1 MIPYRIFFSLCLI
14 LFFQHVTISVR
25 SETDRAVRDTFTLGQ
40 HYFQM
45 EQYDKALS
53 AFDAVRKQA
62 PSSVIYCYI
71 GMVMQEQNRLSDAVE
86 AYKNALTFKA
96 SSQIYCSAHLH
107 LGIVFKAQGKL
118 ELAETHLREALTL
131 NPDTPEAHIHLGELF
146 LLQRKFEMA
155 VNEYRKSINLNPN
168 FIESYYG
175 LGRLAEM
182 QRDYISA
189 IDYYRKAISQNS
201 YDPMLHYR
209 IALVYRK
216 LEKYEDSSAAMT
228 QFERMK
234 SYSDNVHRF
243 RETIYK
249 NPRLPILY
257 VKLGELHERHGNI
270 VDAQRVYEIS
280 TKIHPTF
287 TPAYHRLGMMYIN
300 GRDLPKAKS
309 IYQQVT
315 EIDSD
320 NVEAWLK
327 LGVIE
332 INLKQFESA
341 IAAFKQAIT
350 VDETSAEAH
359 NNLARLYA
367 GLGTNTTLAIK
378 YAKKAVELSPN
389 SKHYDT
395 LAYTYYHNAQFGDA
409 LDAINRALSIS
420 PDVPAYVTLRTKI
433 EFAIEEKK
441 NGTKE

>member
-1 MIPYRIFFSLCLI
+1 MW
-14 LFFQHVTISVR
+14 
-25 SETDRAVRDTFTLGQ
+25 SETDTVVRDTFTLGQ
-40 HYFQM
+40 HYFQL

-96 SSQIYCSAHLH
+96 SPQIHCSAHLH

-118 ELAETHLREALTL
+118 KHAETHLRESLTL

-146 LLQRKFEMA
+146 LLQRKYEKA
-155 VNEYRKSINLNPN
+155 IYEYRKSIDLNPN

-189 IDYYRKAISQNS
+189 TEYFRKAISHNP

-216 LEKYEDSSAAMT
+216 LKKYEDSRAAMV

-234 SYSDNVHRF
+234 GYSDNVHRF

-257 VKLGELHERHGNI
+257 VKLGELHERHDNFA
-270 VDAQRVYEIS
+270 DAQRVYEIA

-287 TPAYHRLGMMYIN
+287 TPVYHRLGLIYIN
-300 GRDLPKAKS
+300 GRDLQKAKS
-309 IYQQVT
+309 VYQKVT
-315 EIDSD
+315 EIDPD
-320 NVEAWLK
+320 NVHAWLK

-332 INLKQFESA
+332 INLKQFDSA
-341 IAAFKQAIT
+341 ISAFKQAIT
-350 VDETSAEAH
+350 VDETSAEAY

-378 YAKKAVELSPN
+378 YAKKAVELSPTP
-389 SKHYDT
+389 KHYDT
-395 LAYTYYHNAQFGDA
+395 LAYTYYHNAQFGEA

-420 PDVPAYVTLRTKI
+420 ADVPAYVNMRTKI
-433 EFAIEEKK
+433 QFAIKEKK
-441 NGTKE
+441 NGTRE